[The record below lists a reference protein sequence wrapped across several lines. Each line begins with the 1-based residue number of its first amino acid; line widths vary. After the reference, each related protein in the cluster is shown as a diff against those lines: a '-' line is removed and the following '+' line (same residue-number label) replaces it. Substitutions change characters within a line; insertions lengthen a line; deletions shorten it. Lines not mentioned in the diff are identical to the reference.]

1 MVEKVK
7 KYFKNKYSDKFIKSV
22 NKMKNDKQLELETK
36 DSKKKKIDKLNN
48 NYFKK
53 K

>member
-1 MVEKVK
+1 MVEKPK
-7 KYFKNKYSDKFIKSV
+7 KYFKNKYSDKFIRSV
-22 NKMKNDKQLELETK
+22 NSMKNDKQLELQTK
-36 DSKKKKIDKLNN
+36 ESKKKQVNKNIN